1 MVVAQACVDSTTS
14 SDYSRIRP
22 NGAENQQK
30 GHTMSLQDRL
40 ANDLKTA
47 MKAKDQLRMDVIRM
61 IKAALLNKEIELKKN
76 LDDAEMSKV
85 MTTMLKQRRESIEQ
99 YQKAKRDDLAAK
111 EIKEIAIIEGYLPKA
126 ASPEDI
132 AKAVDDAVKET
143 GAASMKDMGNL
154 MKAVMAKLA
163 GQTLDGK
170 QVSDLVRSKL
180 AK

>member
-1 MVVAQACVDSTTS
+1 
-14 SDYSRIRP
+14 
-22 NGAENQQK
+22 
-30 GHTMSLQDRL
+30 MSLPDRL
-40 ANDLKTA
+40 SEDLKTA

-111 EIKEIAIIEGYLPKA
+111 EIKEITIIEGYLPKA

-132 AKAVDDAVKET
+132 ASAVDAAIKET
-143 GAASMKDMGNL
+143 GASSMKDMGNL
-154 MKAVMAKLA
+154 MKVVMAKLA
-163 GQTLDGK
+163 GQTVDGK
-170 QVSDLVRSKL
+170 QVSDLVKSKL
-180 AK
+180 SKG

>member
-1 MVVAQACVDSTTS
+1 
-14 SDYSRIRP
+14 
-22 NGAENQQK
+22 
-30 GHTMSLQDRL
+30 MSLQDRL

-85 MTTMLKQRRESIEQ
+85 MTTLVKQRRESIEQ

-132 AKAVDDAVKET
+132 ANAVEAAIKET
-143 GAASMKDMGNL
+143 GASSMKDMGNV
-154 MKAVMAKLA
+154 MKAVMARLT
-163 GQTLDGK
+163 GQTVDGRL
-170 QVSDLVRSKL
+170 VSDLVKSKL
-180 AK
+180 GK

>member
-1 MVVAQACVDSTTS
+1 
-14 SDYSRIRP
+14 
-22 NGAENQQK
+22 
-30 GHTMSLQDRL
+30 MSLPDRL
-40 ANDLKTA
+40 SNDLKDA
-47 MKAKDQLRMDVIRM
+47 MRAKDQLRMDVIRM

-132 AKAVDDAVKET
+132 ANAIDAAIKET
-143 GAASMKDMGNL
+143 GASSMKDMGNL

-163 GQTLDGK
+163 GQTVDGK
-170 QVSDLVRSKL
+170 QVSDLVKSKL
-180 AK
+180 SKG

>member
-1 MVVAQACVDSTTS
+1 
-14 SDYSRIRP
+14 
-22 NGAENQQK
+22 
-30 GHTMSLQDRL
+30 MSLPDRL
-40 ANDLKTA
+40 TNDLKEA

-126 ASPEDI
+126 ASSEDI
-132 AKAVDDAVKET
+132 AKAVDEAVKET
-143 GAASMKDMGNL
+143 GAASMKDMGNV
-154 MKAVMAKLA
+154 MKAVMVKLA
-163 GQTLDGK
+163 GQTVDGK
-170 QVSDLVRSKL
+170 QVSDLVKSKL
-180 AK
+180 GKR

>member
-1 MVVAQACVDSTTS
+1 
-14 SDYSRIRP
+14 
-22 NGAENQQK
+22 
-30 GHTMSLQDRL
+30 MSLPDRL
-40 ANDLKTA
+40 SEDLKTA

-132 AKAVDDAVKET
+132 ASAVDAAIKET
-143 GAASMKDMGNL
+143 GASSMKDMGNL
-154 MKAVMAKLA
+154 MKVVMAKLA
-163 GQTLDGK
+163 GQTVGGK
-170 QVSDLVRSKL
+170 QVSDLVKSKL
-180 AK
+180 SKG

>member
-1 MVVAQACVDSTTS
+1 
-14 SDYSRIRP
+14 
-22 NGAENQQK
+22 
-30 GHTMSLQDRL
+30 MSLQDRL
-40 ANDLKTA
+40 ANDLKDA

-126 ASPEDI
+126 ASPGDI
-132 AKAVDDAVKET
+132 AKAVEEAVRET
-143 GAASMKDMGNL
+143 GASSMKDMGNL

-163 GQTLDGK
+163 GQTVDGK
-170 QVSDLVRSKL
+170 RVSDLVRSKL
-180 AK
+180 K

>member
-1 MVVAQACVDSTTS
+1 
-14 SDYSRIRP
+14 
-22 NGAENQQK
+22 
-30 GHTMSLQDRL
+30 MSLPDRL
-40 ANDLKTA
+40 TNDLKEA

-126 ASPEDI
+126 ASTEDI
-132 AKAVDDAVKET
+132 TQAVDAAIKET
-143 GAASMKDMGNL
+143 GASSMKDMGTPQFAEK
-154 MKAVMAKLA
+154 MKNGPVMVFTVVPN
-163 GQTLDGK
+163 GPPSMGRY
-170 QVSDLVRSKL
+170 LVQWFLYSLVVGFFFLRKPNR
-180 AK
+180 